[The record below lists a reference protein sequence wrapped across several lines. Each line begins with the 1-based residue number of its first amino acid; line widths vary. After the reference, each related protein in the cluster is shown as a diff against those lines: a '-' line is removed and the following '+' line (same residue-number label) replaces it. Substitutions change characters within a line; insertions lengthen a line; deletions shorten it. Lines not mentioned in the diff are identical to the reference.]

1 MKNITYGIAVVLVIA
16 AAIFFLNKEPA
27 VTDAKIDA
35 DEAASSIS
43 DKEQPVLL
51 PPASPRAP
59 AKDNLATPAK
69 PLEEKGP
76 APQYEHIASRLDAMQ
91 QRRPHE
97 DFDPAAVAA
106 AVQRPTA
113 WTPAEEVPEE
123 LPLEPDEFSDGRQ
136 FIQFDSLKL
145 ETLMPG
151 DNVEVSIEELG
162 EDYTVVIDEVK
173 KHDYS
178 NISWYG
184 HIDGDDGQIY
194 SVSFTRGDSLTV
206 GGLSTPDGHYVLQAH
221 GNNGWIAS
229 SGLLYKIDPN
239 VPDVIYPEDVMREN
253 NGEG

>member
-1 MKNITYGIAVVLVIA
+1 MKNITYAIAAVLVIG
-16 AAIFFLNKEPA
+16 AAIFLFNREPA
-27 VTDAKIDA
+27 VSDAKTA
-35 DEAASSIS
+35 VDEAASSVGNQ
-43 DKEQPVLL
+43 QPALL

-59 AKDNLATPAK
+59 GSDHSTSAK
-69 PLEEKGP
+69 PQAEKTT
-76 APQYEHIASRLDAMQ
+76 APEYEHIATRLDAMH
-91 QRRPHE
+91 QRRPNE
-97 DFDPAAVAA
+97 NFDPAAVAA
-106 AVQRPTA
+106 AVERPTA
-113 WTPAEEVPEE
+113 WAPAEEVPTE
-123 LPLEPDEFSDGRQ
+123 LPLEPEEFSDGRQ

-151 DNVEVSIEELG
+151 DNVEVRVEELG
-162 EDYTVVIDEVK
+162 DDYTVVIDEVK

-184 HIDGDDGQIY
+184 HIDGDDGQTY
-194 SVSFTRGDSLTV
+194 SVSFTRGEGLTV

-239 VPDVIYPEDVMREN
+239 VPDVIYPEDVMGES